1 MTFSLE
7 ELQIFKNIADKYNV
21 PWNDASIFVAV
32 TGYLNDGTPN
42 FEVKKE
48 QFESLCQRYE
58 QRCPQALLIVENG
71 KNIFAKE
78 LQGYIEFLQ
87 NLDLEKELQ
96 GYIEYLQNIH
106 L

>member
-1 MTFSLE
+1 MTFTLE
-7 ELQIFKNIADKYNV
+7 ELNIFKNIADKYNV
-21 PWNDASIFVAV
+21 PWKDASIFVAA
-32 TGYLNDGTPN
+32 TGYLTDGTPN

-48 QFESLCQRYE
+48 QFEYLCQRYE
-58 QRCPQALLIVENG
+58 QRCPQALLIVERG

-96 GYIEYLQNIH
+96 GYIEFLQNID

>member
-1 MTFSLE
+1 MTFTLE
-7 ELQIFKNIADKYNV
+7 ELQIFKDIADKYNV
-21 PWNDASIFVAV
+21 PWKDASIFVAV
-32 TGYLNDGTPN
+32 TGYLTDGKPN
-42 FEVKKE
+42 FEIKKE

-96 GYIEYLQNIH
+96 DYIEYLQNIH